1 MKKLPRGLY
10 VITDAGLIPDEV
22 FAERIEQALRGGA
35 RWVQYRDKRL
45 DPNLRTRLA
54 RELVDCCRRFGA
66 VSIINDDVDLAAH
79 VCADGVHL
87 GMDDSSPRDA
97 RAKLG
102 ADAVIGV
109 SCYNQ
114 LERAQHAVE
123 QGADYVAFGSFF
135 PSKTKPHAPRA
146 DINLLRYAREHLQ
159 VPLCAI
165 GGIKAENA
173 KPLLDAGADM
183 LAVIS
188 DVFAQQDIEA
198 AARRFSILFD

>member
-35 RWVQYRDKRL
+35 RWVQYRDKRP
-45 DPNLRTRLA
+45 DPSLRTRLA

-66 VSIINDDVDLAAH
+66 VSIINDDVDLTAH
-79 VCADGVHL
+79 VGADGVHL
-87 GMDDSSPRDA
+87 GVDDCSPREA
-97 RAKLG
+97 RMKLG

-114 LERAQHAVE
+114 LERAQRAVE
-123 QGADYVAFGSFF
+123 GGADYVAFGSFF

-146 DINLLRYAREHLQ
+146 DTHLLRLAREQLN

-173 KPLLDAGADM
+173 KPLIDAGADM

-188 DVFAQQDIEA
+188 DVFAHQDIEA